1 MSRFVLIRER
11 AAGWDWK
18 KRMREQAAWDAHA
31 AFMDRLAEEGFI
43 LAGGPL
49 GSEDA
54 APRVMHV
61 VEAPDADAVERRMAE
76 DPWTPM
82 TLLRTLSIEPWTVL
96 LGGFAR

>member
-1 MSRFVLIRER
+1 
-11 AAGWDWK
+11 
-18 KRMREQAAWDAHA
+18 MREQAAWDAHA

-49 GSEDA
+49 GTEDE

-61 VEAPDADAVERRMAE
+61 VEAADADAVERRMAE

-82 TLLRTLSIEPWTVL
+82 GLLRTLTVEPWTVL
-96 LGGFAR
+96 LGGFRSS